1 MNIYIMRREF
11 ELKYIYPQTKGEYD
25 RIGLQIKD
33 GEPVF
38 LFPCKYP
45 DPWDDDARKQD
56 MLNILRIVDRY
67 KSQKKV
73 HDSFEEER
81 KFPFDAYIWIIKD
94 YIENWYYVENETEYT
109 KIWNWKI
116 DWKRTIKNN
125 KIYVWLK
132 NIIYSELIK
141 KRVTYDSENII
152 TSIHHFCVNEAID
165 KMWWYFWLTNQLG
178 ENIPLMERSSMI
190 QILQSEYIKTFID
203 SKKRLLLN
211 MIRMLEWLDNNF
223 KNSTRF
229 DISTK
234 DFEDVFEQLL
244 RKQFWTVDESNFN
257 PTAQY
262 YLLQPDWSYNK
273 RPAWDLIPDVI
284 LKDNNDI
291 YVIDAKYYSY
301 WFDNEIWSLPA
312 TSSIHKQIT
321 YAEDVENIWKY
332 DMIYNLFILPYN
344 WEDFLKYVWY
354 ANTSWKS
361 NKKSYENVHVVLVNM
376 RSLINWFNKS
386 KWIKLLTDIIKEKQF
401 LLTHN

>member
-1 MNIYIMRREF
+1 MKKEF
-11 ELKYIYPQTKGEYD
+11 ELKYIYPKSKGDYE

-45 DPWDDDARKQD
+45 DPWDDGIRKQD

-67 KSQKKV
+67 KEQKNV
-73 HDSFEEER
+73 FDSYEEEK
-81 KFPFDAYIWIIKD
+81 KFPFDAYLWIIKD
-94 YIENWYYVENETEYT
+94 YLENWYYVENEPEYT
-109 KIWNWKI
+109 KVWNWKI

-125 KIYVWLK
+125 KIYVWLE
-132 NIIYSELIK
+132 NIVYSELIK
-141 KRVTYDSENII
+141 KRITYNSDNII
-152 TSIHHFCVNEAID
+152 TQIHKFCVNEALD
-165 KMWWYFWLTNQLG
+165 KMGRYFGLSKQNE
-178 ENIPLMERSSMI
+178 ENIVIMDRLTMI
-190 QILQSEYIKTFID
+190 QILQSEFIKTFID

-211 MIRMLEWLDNNF
+211 MIRMLEGLDNNF

-244 RKQFWTVDESNFN
+244 RDQFWNEDETKFN

-262 YLLQPDWSYNK
+262 YLLQQDWLYLK
-273 RPAWDLIPDVI
+273 QKAGELLPDVI
-284 LKDNNDI
+284 MSDDNDI

-321 YAEDVENIWKY
+321 YAEDIDNQWKY
-332 DMIYNLFILPYN
+332 DTIYNLFMLPYN
-344 WEDFLKYVWY
+344 WEEFLKYTWY
-354 ANTSWKS
+354 ATTSWK
-361 NKKSYENVHVVLVNM
+361 NNDKTYEKVHVVLIDM
-376 RSLINWFNKS
+376 RSLINWFNKW
-386 KWIKLLTDIIKEKQF
+386 KGKIMLTEMIKNK
-401 LLTHN
+401 

>member
-1 MNIYIMRREF
+1 LNIYSMRWRF
-11 ELKYIYPQTKGEYD
+11 DLKYIYPASKGDYD

-45 DPWDDDARKQD
+45 NPWNDDVRKQD

-73 HDSFEEER
+73 LDSFEEKR
-81 KFPFDAYIWIIKD
+81 NFPFDAYLRIIKD
-94 YIENWYYVENETEYT
+94 YIENWYYVENETAYT
-109 KIWNWKI
+109 KDWNWKI

-125 KIYVWLK
+125 KIYVWLE

-141 KRVTYDSENII
+141 KRITYNSENII
-152 TSIHHFCVNEAID
+152 TRIHKFCVNEALD
-165 KMWWYFWLTNQLG
+165 KMGWYFWIGKTQTEDTL
-178 ENIPLMERSSMI
+178 PFMERTSMI
-190 QILQSEYIKTFID
+190 QVLYSEFSKTFVD

-223 KNSTRF
+223 RNTTRF

-244 RKQFWTVDESNFN
+244 RKQFWTEDESNFN

-262 YLLQPDWSYNK
+262 YLLRWDWSYS
-273 RPAWDLIPDVI
+273 RQTAWALIPDVI
-284 LKDNNDI
+284 MRDENDI

-312 TSSIHKQIT
+312 TSSIHKQVT
-321 YAEDVENIWKY
+321 YAEDIDHLKKY
-332 DMIYNLFILPYN
+332 DVIYNLFILPYN

-354 ANTSWKS
+354 ATTSWKS
-361 NKKSYENVHVVLVNM
+361 NDKTYEKVHVVLVDM
-376 RSLINWFNKS
+376 RTLINWFAKM
-386 KWIKLLTDIIKEKQF
+386 KWIKMLTEMIKEK
-401 LLTHN
+401 

>member
-1 MNIYIMRREF
+1 MKKEF
-11 ELKYIYPQTKGEYD
+11 ELKYIYPKSKGDYE

-45 DPWDDDARKQD
+45 DPWDDGIRKQD

-67 KSQKKV
+67 KEQKNV
-73 HDSFEEER
+73 FDSYEEEK
-81 KFPFDAYIWIIKD
+81 KFPFDAYLWIIKD
-94 YIENWYYVENETEYT
+94 YLENWYYVENEPEYT
-109 KIWNWKI
+109 KVWNWKI

-125 KIYVWLK
+125 KIYVWLE
-132 NIIYSELIK
+132 NIVYSELIK
-141 KRVTYDSENII
+141 KKITYNSDNII
-152 TSIHHFCVNEAID
+152 TQIHKFCVNEALD
-165 KMWWYFWLTNQLG
+165 KMGRYFGLSKQNE
-178 ENIPLMERSSMI
+178 ENIVIMDRLTMI
-190 QILQSEYIKTFID
+190 QILQSEFIKTFID

-211 MIRMLEWLDNNF
+211 MIRMLEGLDNNL

-244 RKQFWTVDESNFN
+244 RDQFWNEDETKFN

-262 YLLQPDWSYNK
+262 YLLQQDWLYLK
-273 RPAWDLIPDVI
+273 QKAGELLLDVI
-284 LKDNNDI
+284 MSDDNDI

-321 YAEDVENIWKY
+321 YAEDIDNQWKY
-332 DMIYNLFILPYN
+332 DTIYNLFMLPYN
-344 WEDFLKYVWY
+344 WEEFLKYTWY
-354 ANTSWKS
+354 ATTSWK
-361 NKKSYENVHVVLVNM
+361 NNDKTYEKVHVVLIDM
-376 RSLINWFNKS
+376 RSLINWFNKG
-386 KWIKLLTDIIKEKQF
+386 KGKILLTEMIKNK
-401 LLTHN
+401 

>member
-1 MNIYIMRREF
+1 MRWGF
-11 ELKYIYPQTKGEYD
+11 DLKYIYPASKGDYD

-33 GEPVF
+33 DEPVF

-45 DPWDDDARKQD
+45 NPWNDDVRKQD

-73 HDSFEEER
+73 LDSFEEKR
-81 KFPFDAYIWIIKD
+81 NFPFDAYLRIIKD
-94 YIENWYYVENETEYT
+94 YIENWYYVENETTYT
-109 KIWNWKI
+109 KDWNWKI

-125 KIYVWLK
+125 KIYVWLE

-141 KRVTYDSENII
+141 KRITYNSENII
-152 TSIHHFCVNEAID
+152 TRIHKFCVNEALD
-165 KMWWYFWLTNQLG
+165 KMGWYFWIGKTQTEDTL
-178 ENIPLMERSSMI
+178 PFMERTSMI
-190 QILQSEYIKTFID
+190 QVLYSEFSKTFVD

-223 KNSTRF
+223 RNTTRF

-244 RKQFWTVDESNFN
+244 RKQFWTEDESNFN

-262 YLLQPDWSYNK
+262 YLLRWDWSYS
-273 RPAWDLIPDVI
+273 RQTAWALIPDVI
-284 LKDNNDI
+284 MRDENDI

-312 TSSIHKQIT
+312 TSSIHKQVT
-321 YAEDVENIWKY
+321 YAEDIDHLKKY
-332 DMIYNLFILPYN
+332 DVIYNLFILPYN
-344 WEDFLKYVWY
+344 WKDFLKYVWY
-354 ANTSWKS
+354 ATTSWKS
-361 NKKSYENVHVVLVNM
+361 NDKTYEKVHVVLVDM
-376 RSLINWFNKS
+376 RTLINWFAKM
-386 KWIKLLTDIIKEKQF
+386 KWIKMLTEMIKEK
-401 LLTHN
+401 

>member
-1 MNIYIMRREF
+1 MRKEF
-11 ELKYIYPQTKGEYD
+11 ELKYIYPKSKGDYE

-45 DPWDDDARKQD
+45 DPWDDEIRNQD

-67 KSQKKV
+67 KEQKKV
-73 HDSFEEER
+73 FDSYEEEK
-81 KFPFDAYIWIIKD
+81 KFPFDAYLWIIKD
-94 YIENWYYVENETEYT
+94 YLENWYYVENEPEYT
-109 KIWNWKI
+109 KVWNWKI

-125 KIYVWLK
+125 KIYVWLE
-132 NIIYSELIK
+132 NIVYSELIK
-141 KRVTYDSENII
+141 KRITYNSDNII
-152 TSIHHFCVNEAID
+152 TQIHKFCVNEALD
-165 KMWWYFWLTNQLG
+165 KMGRYFGLSKQIEENVVMIDRLT
-178 ENIPLMERSSMI
+178 MI
-190 QILQSEYIKTFID
+190 QILQSEFIKTFID

-211 MIRMLEWLDNNF
+211 MIRMLEGLDNNF

-244 RKQFWTVDESNFN
+244 RDQFWNEDETKFN

-262 YLLQPDWSYNK
+262 YLLQQDWSYFK
-273 RPAWDLIPDVI
+273 QKAGELLPDVI
-284 LKDNNDI
+284 MSDDNDI

-321 YAEDVENIWKY
+321 YAEDIDNQWKY
-332 DMIYNLFILPYN
+332 DTIYNLFMLPYN
-344 WEDFLKYVWY
+344 WEEFLKYTWY
-354 ANTSWKS
+354 ATTSWK
-361 NKKSYENVHVVLVNM
+361 NNDKTYEKVHVVLIDM
-376 RSLINWFNKS
+376 RSLINWFNKG
-386 KWIKLLTDIIKEKQF
+386 KGKILLTEMIKNK
-401 LLTHN
+401 